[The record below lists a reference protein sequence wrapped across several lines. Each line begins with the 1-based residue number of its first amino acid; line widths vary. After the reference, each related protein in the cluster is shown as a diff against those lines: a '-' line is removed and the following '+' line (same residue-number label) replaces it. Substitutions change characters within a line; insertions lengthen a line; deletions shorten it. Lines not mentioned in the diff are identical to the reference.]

1 MKICTLLLALG
12 LSASALAAPPL
23 LVDFGDP
30 QPRTATLTEGQPVGA
45 VPIQPL
51 TLHWYDASGQLVQTR
66 RLYDPRIVRAPLQ
79 PGSDQPAP
87 MLYRH
92 QGQFLL
98 TPPAGAAS
106 VVIDYPETAHQ
117 AAFSQRLS
125 TSGR

>member
-12 LSASALAAPPL
+12 LSTSVLAAPPL
-23 LVDFGDP
+23 LVEFGDP
-30 QPRTATLTEGQPVGA
+30 QPRTASATDGQPVSSVA
-45 VPIQPL
+45 IQPL
-51 TLHWYDASGQLVQTR
+51 TLHWYDASGQLLQTR
-66 RLYDPRIVRAPLQ
+66 RLFDPRIVRAPLQ

-87 MLYRH
+87 MLYRN

-117 AAFSQRLS
+117 AAFSQRLDVPA
-125 TSGR
+125 R